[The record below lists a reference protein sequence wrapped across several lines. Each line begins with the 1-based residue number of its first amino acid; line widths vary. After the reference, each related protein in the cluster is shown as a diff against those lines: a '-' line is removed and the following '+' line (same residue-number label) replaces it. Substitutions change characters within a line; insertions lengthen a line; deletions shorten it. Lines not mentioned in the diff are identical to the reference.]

1 MGPRRP
7 LPRSVYVRR
16 RIVVAIVAVAILVI
30 IIAIAWPRGSGTPA
44 PTGSDPASTAP
55 TDGETALGAGDSATS
70 PSDAQGDACDP
81 GKLELTANTDKSEYQ
96 QGESVQLTLTVT
108 NNSSKD
114 CVVAAGTDQQVF
126 TIASP
131 SGDSEEVYWTS
142 TDCQTDATPQNV
154 VLKAGVPVSSA
165 VITWDRHRSKAGDC
179 DPAAIA
185 ARPVVGSGG
194 ASFDLIVK
202 LGDLTSQPK
211 RFYLY

>member
-16 RIVVAIVAVAILVI
+16 RVVVAIVAVAILVI
-30 IIAIAWPRGSGTPA
+30 VIAIAWPRGGSTPA
-44 PTGSDPASTAP
+44 PKDTSGSSATPS
-55 TDGETALGAGDSATS
+55 DGETALGAGDSATS

-96 QGESVQLTLTVT
+96 HDETVQLTLTVT

-114 CVVAAGTDQQVF
+114 CVIAAGTDQQVF
-126 TIASP
+126 TVQSP
-131 SGDSEEVYWTS
+131 SGNGEEVYWTS

-165 VITWDRHRSKAGDC
+165 AITWDRHRSKAGDC

-194 ASFDLIVK
+194 ASFDLVVQ